1 MAVQDSKNISII
13 MGVIILTSFVSGVTM
28 FSFLKK
34 DATKKAEKLN
44 LDLE

>member
-28 FSFLKK
+28 FSFMKK
-34 DATKKAEKLN
+34 DAIKKAEKLK
-44 LDLE
+44 LE

>member
-34 DATKKAEKLN
+34 DATKKAEELN
-44 LDLE
+44 LELE

>member
-1 MAVQDSKNISII
+1 MVGQDSKNISII

-34 DATKKAEKLN
+34 DATKKAEELN
-44 LDLE
+44 LELE